1 MRNFVNFTE
10 NIAKQEIAK
19 LGATIVENLSDNK
32 VTDFIIS
39 LNGQLFEMYSDSSDY
54 FQLNG
59 YELFPLN

>member
-39 LNGQLFEMYSDSSDY
+39 LNGQLFEMYSDSSNY